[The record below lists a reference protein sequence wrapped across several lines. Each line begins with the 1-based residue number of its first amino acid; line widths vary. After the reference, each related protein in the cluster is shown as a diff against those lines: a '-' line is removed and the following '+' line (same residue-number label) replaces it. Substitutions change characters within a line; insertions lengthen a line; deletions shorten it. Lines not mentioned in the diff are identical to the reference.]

1 MKYLLTACAVSL
13 ALVSPAAFAQ
23 TQPPPAAPTQTQP
36 APRPKPQTPPVP
48 RSTPQTMTIEV
59 TDKTGAPVADV
70 HVALAGSVDRSG
82 ATGEDGTMV
91 FRSLRPGTYRL
102 RFEREGFTTLEREVL
117 VRAGQPPNVSV
128 VLTPAPVEKKT
139 TPTPTPAA
147 PVPPARP
154 ARPVDALAL
163 SLTDFLEKNFVG
175 SAPLKT
181 SMLVCSDGGT
191 AQLLQLRDPLENQQ
205 HGDADEYLYVVAG
218 EGTVRVRDQETKVR
232 SGFFAFVPRG
242 FPHSLRRQ
250 GRNPLIVLSV
260 LGGAPCME
268 SGAAAR

>member
-1 MKYLLTACAVSL
+1 
-13 ALVSPAAFAQ
+13 
-23 TQPPPAAPTQTQP
+23 
-36 APRPKPQTPPVP
+36 
-48 RSTPQTMTIEV
+48 
-59 TDKTGAPVADV
+59 
-70 HVALAGSVDRSG
+70 
-82 ATGEDGTMV
+82 MV

-102 RFEREGFTTLEREVL
+102 RFEREGFTTLEREVV

-128 VLTPAPVEKKT
+128 VLTAAPVEK
-139 TPTPTPAA
+139 TPTPTPTPVA
-147 PVPPARP
+147 PAPPARP
-154 ARPVDALAL
+154 TRPVDALAL

-191 AQLLQLRDPLENQQ
+191 ARLVQVRDPLENQQ
-205 HGDADEYLYVVAG
+205 HADTDEFLYVVAG
-218 EGTVRVRDQETKVR
+218 EGTVRVKEQETKVR

-260 LGGAPCME
+260 LGGAPCTE
-268 SGAAAR
+268 SGASDR